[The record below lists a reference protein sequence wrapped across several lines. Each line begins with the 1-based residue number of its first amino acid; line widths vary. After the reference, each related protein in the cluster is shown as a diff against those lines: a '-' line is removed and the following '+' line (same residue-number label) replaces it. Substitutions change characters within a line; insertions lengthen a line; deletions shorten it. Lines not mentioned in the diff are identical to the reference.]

1 MILQVLDGRYRIH
14 RSILR
19 SQSEVFNDMFQI
31 PPSFKN
37 DDVIDGLPIVKL
49 TGDTTEDWTALLGA
63 LYQVSYVDIYL
74 GSISP
79 SLRAA

>member
-1 MILQVLDGRYRIH
+1 
-14 RSILR
+14 
-19 SQSEVFNDMFQI
+19 
-31 PPSFKN
+31 
-37 DDVIDGLPIVKL
+37 LPIVKL
-49 TGDTTEDWTALLGA
+49 AGDTTEDWTALLGA